1 MPRRLIFNAFS
12 MNAVS
17 HVYHGL
23 WRHPDTKQTEIN
35 DIATWVELARILER
49 GKFDSLF
56 LADVL
61 GVDGGHSGNWDIYLK
76 EGIHFPVN
84 DPSILVAALIT
95 STEHLGFAFTS
106 SILQSHPFEFAR
118 RVSTLD
124 HLSKGRIGW
133 NIVTS
138 TSRNAAANFGF
149 DTPVAHDERYRWADE
164 YMEVVYKLWE
174 TSWEADAILADR
186 SPGVFAAPDRIHPI
200 NHKGERYSVKG
211 PHLSSPSPQRTPVLI
226 QAGSSTAGR
235 AFAARNAEATFVV
248 CHNPEAAR
256 KAVANIRGELAAAG
270 RNNDDLLFFQGLSF
284 VVGSTEEEAWEK
296 SRALD
301 EYISTDGLAAHIG
314 RDLGI
319 DFGLLDPDKPVADYK
334 IEGLQGFTQLFE
346 EANPGKAA
354 RLSDLV
360 NSMSYNGRIVGTP
373 EHIADELER
382 WRQAGIDGINVA
394 YQTTP
399 NSFVD
404 FIDHVMPVLRDRGL
418 AQSDYAPGTLRER
431 LFPGQPAR
439 INSRHPAARSNHA

>member
-1 MPRRLIFNAFS
+1 MPKRLIFNAFS

-23 WRHPDTKQTEIN
+23 WKHPETRQTEIN
-35 DIATWVELARILER
+35 DIGTWVELARILER

-61 GVDGGHSGNWDIYLK
+61 GVDSGHNGNWDIYLK
-76 EGIHFPVN
+76 QGIHFPIN

-95 STEHLGFAFTS
+95 STENLSFTFTS

-118 RVSTLD
+118 RVTTLD

-149 DTPVAHDERYRWADE
+149 ETPVPHDERYRWADE

-174 TSWEADAILADR
+174 SSWDNDAILADKAA
-186 SPGVFAAPDRIHPI
+186 GIFAAPDRIRSI
-200 NHKGERYSVKG
+200 NHKGRRYSVKG

-226 QAGSSTAGR
+226 QAGSSPAGR
-235 AFAARNAEATFVV
+235 AFAARNAEATFIVS
-248 CHNPEAAR
+248 HNPKAAS
-256 KAVANIRGELAAAG
+256 KAIADIRSELVAAG
-270 RNNDDLLFFQGLSF
+270 RTADDLLFFQGLSF
-284 VVGSTEEEAWEK
+284 VVGSTEAEAWDK
-296 SRALD
+296 ARSLD

-319 DFGLLDPDKPVADYK
+319 DFGLLDPDKPVADYH
-334 IEGLQGFTQLFE
+334 IEGLRGFTQLYE
-346 EANPGKAA
+346 EANPGKKA

-373 EHIADELER
+373 EHIAGELQR
-382 WRQAGIDGINVA
+382 WQDAGIDGVNVA

-404 FIDHVMPVLRDRGL
+404 FIDHVMPVLRKRGL
-418 AQSDYAPGTLRER
+418 AQTDYAPGTLRER
-431 LFPGQPAR
+431 LFPGRPAA
-439 INSRHPAARSNHA
+439 INARHPARRLTQI